1 MEMQLR
7 KSLKH
12 ESKCFLSDF
21 SEREK
26 ERPLILLGQ
35 CKPNRSYLKRQ
46 ENRLLNW
53 YLGLRVFFAVQTK
66 KKKKKPTLTCLTRP
80 SAVALSA
87 YQVINAMIKCSVRH
101 IPCLIIPTV

>member
-66 KKKKKPTLTCLTRP
+66 KKKKKTHTDMSNKTFCSCVKCL
-80 SAVALSA
+80 SS
-87 YQVINAMIKCSVRH
+87 Y
-101 IPCLIIPTV
+101 